1 MLEITIITIGKR
13 LASPFEELGR
23 EYTKR
28 LGEKPRLVWSWQ
40 KDEKG
45 LFEAARSHP
54 HPIFLEERGKQID
67 SKSFAKELESLG
79 RIAFVIGPAE
89 GFSREVKGWS
99 LSALTFPHQFVIC
112 LLLEQI
118 YRAKTIIE
126 GHPYH
131 K

>member
-1 MLEITIITIGKR
+1 M
-13 LASPFEELGR
+13 
-23 EYTKR
+23 
-28 LGEKPRLVWSWQ
+28 
-40 KDEKG
+40 
-45 LFEAARSHP
+45 
-54 HPIFLEERGKQID
+54 D
-67 SKSFAKELESLG
+67 SKGFAKELESLG

-89 GFSREVKGWS
+89 GFSREVSGWS
-99 LSALTFPHQFVIC
+99 LSPLTFPHQLAIC